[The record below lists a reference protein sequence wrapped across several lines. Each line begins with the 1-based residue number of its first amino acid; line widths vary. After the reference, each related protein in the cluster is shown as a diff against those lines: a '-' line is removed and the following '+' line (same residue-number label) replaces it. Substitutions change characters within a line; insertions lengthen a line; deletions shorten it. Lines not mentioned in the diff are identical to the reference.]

1 MFAALTNSTIKDQ
14 IASKLNLFIAYA
26 PITRMRNSIVRFMSP
41 FLPIL
46 KPLASSTGFY
56 ELKGPDFDTF
66 SE

>member
-26 PITRMRNSIVRFMSP
+26 PITRMGNSIVRFMSP